1 MPRSRRQRPVS
12 LSKTKKQTAEDKSS
26 LVEDIRSALDTHE
39 HVYVFAVHN
48 MRVEKMNR
56 VRATF
61 KDSSRF
67 FMGKNKVMAVALGR
81 SVEQEHKLG
90 LARVAEHL
98 VGNCA
103 LMCSNEPLDTVRAA
117 FADFGESDFARAGF
131 VASAT
136 VSYDAGPL
144 PQFAHTMDQYLRKL
158 GMPVMLKK
166 GTITLDSPYTVC
178 TVGQALSSEQAQLLK
193 LLDVKMAT
201 FAFTL
206 TCHWHD
212 GQFDFL
218 HDPRDAQRLAITG
231 ASAGDDDADMQ
242 QQQQLAAD
250 DDDDDDANVDNGDD
264 DEE

>member
-12 LSKTKKQTAEDKSS
+12 LSKTKKKTAEDKSN
-26 LVEDIRSALDTHE
+26 LVDDIRSALDAYE
-39 HVYVFAVHN
+39 HVYVVAVHN

-61 KDSSRF
+61 KESSRF

-81 SVEQEHKLG
+81 AIEQEHKEG

-103 LMCSNEPLDTVRAA
+103 LMCSHEPLDAVRTA
-117 FADFGESDFARAGF
+117 FADFGESDFARAGC

-136 VSYDAGPL
+136 VRYEAGPL
-144 PQFAHTMDQYLRKL
+144 PHFAHTMDSYLRKL
-158 GMPVMLKK
+158 GMPVVLKK
-166 GTITLDSPYTVC
+166 GVITLESPHTVC
-178 TVGQALSSEQAQLLK
+178 SAGATLSAEQAQLLK
-193 LLDVKMAT
+193 LLDVKMAQ

-212 GQFDFL
+212 GRFDFL
-218 HDPRDAQRLAITG
+218 YDPRDAQRLAVQG
-231 ASAGDDDADMQ
+231 AAAADADMQ
-242 QQQQLAAD
+242 QADDADNNDDNDDDADAD
-250 DDDDDDANVDNGDD
+250 DD
-264 DEE
+264 E